1 MSEKIWTWYL
11 AEEASEVFDKELES
25 LEDCFLDFSKS
36 KGLSVPGVKQ
46 KSFVYNVVCSREVAD
61 ELTKKVNGIYLW
73 TR

>member
-11 AEEASEVFDKELES
+11 AEEESEVFDKELES

-46 KSFVYNVVCSREVAD
+46 KVFVYNVVCSREVAD
-61 ELTKKVNGIYLW
+61 ELTKKVNGIYVW